1 MHLKENFH
9 HILLGVPIIITIVL
23 IKQQTKIIIMNNLI
37 TRIVLSLKNRETR
50 KQYLIML
57 TLYLLMF
64 INEAYMHYEVYV
76 THYTPFAC
84 GMAFYYWGMDI
95 IVILFFFNLV
105 TWGRRKLAF
114 ILSFCFLLHRSNKLY
129 LFQFLLPTEQSH
141 PNNAYLRISEHL

>member
-1 MHLKENFH
+1 
-9 HILLGVPIIITIVL
+9 
-23 IKQQTKIIIMNNLI
+23 MNNLI

-105 TWGRRKLAF
+105 TWGSWLLYFHFVFLIYLYWSILAIPGF
-114 ILSFCFLLHRSNKLY
+114 SINTSTLMCWANHPIFKVHGGLLIFHKPLDGAIYYLS
-129 LFQFLLPTEQSH
+129 
-141 PNNAYLRISEHL
+141 

>member
-114 ILSFCFLLHRSNKLY
+114 ILSFCFLNIFAFTFKC
-129 LFQFLLPTEQSH
+129 
-141 PNNAYLRISEHL
+141 